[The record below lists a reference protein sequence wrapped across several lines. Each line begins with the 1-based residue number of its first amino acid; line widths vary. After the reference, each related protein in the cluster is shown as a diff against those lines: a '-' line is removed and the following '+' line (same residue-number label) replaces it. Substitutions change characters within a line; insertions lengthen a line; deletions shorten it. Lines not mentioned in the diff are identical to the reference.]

1 MRSGRGVSS
10 FFLSNFTWVYSFGFW
25 GCVMYGILQYG
36 GHAKCP
42 VHVPP
47 LPPPTDSRPPVIGQ
61 AQNPIEHGKLDID
74 VNLVQSGITG

>member
-1 MRSGRGVSS
+1 
-10 FFLSNFTWVYSFGFW
+10 
-25 GCVMYGILQYG
+25 MYGILQYG